1 MRTIIIFLTIIVSL
15 ILYQTGVSYAG
26 GTIRCYV
33 ENGFS
38 KLVMEGDSKF
48 KLLTIC
54 GEPLDKQIKNYQ
66 SKSNYN
72 SKSTTNYN
80 KKYSRYDTEG
90 SGNSAG
96 TTSVIE
102 EWFYNCGE
110 GRFNK
115 IITIKDGEII
125 SIKLEGR
132 GTGKVKC
139 G

>member
-15 ILYQTGVSYAG
+15 IHYQTEVSYAG
-26 GTIRCYV
+26 DVIRCYV

-54 GEPLDKQIKNYQ
+54 GEPFDKQIKNYQ
-66 SKSNYN
+66 TKSNYN

-80 KKYSRYDTEG
+80 KKHSQYDTETA
-90 SGNSAG
+90 GNAVG
-96 TTSVIE
+96 TTSVVE
-102 EWFYNCGE
+102 EWFYNCGK

-115 IITIKDGEII
+115 LITIKDGEII

-139 G
+139 E